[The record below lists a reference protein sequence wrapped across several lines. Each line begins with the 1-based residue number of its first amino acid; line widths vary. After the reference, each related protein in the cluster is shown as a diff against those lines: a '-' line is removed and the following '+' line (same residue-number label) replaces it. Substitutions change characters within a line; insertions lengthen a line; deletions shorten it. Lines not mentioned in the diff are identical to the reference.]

1 MNETI
6 ETDQELCDIINME
19 KNFQNSHLNLH
30 PKESVMI
37 NAARRVLGSILTNKY
52 SEGFPGTR
60 YYGGT
65 HVIDKIEILC
75 SSRLKQFLKLDKR
88 SESEWLLNIQCYSG
102 SHAELAICMG
112 ILNKGDRIMRIKADS
127 KTALENYY
135 QVEYYCLYKNG
146 SGFDLVDLTERC
158 KLLKPKI
165 LFVPSDVLTVLIN
178 YKLLSDVCNEYKIL
192 LAADISEIALLVSV
206 DRYGSEE
213 NDPFKYCDIIYSNT
227 QSSLG
232 GPKGGFIM
240 VNNSKNPGLFQKIN
254 SAVFPGL
261 QGGPHNHQIGSFAVQ
276 LHGLLTSGT
285 NEFVATALNNSA
297 VLAQSL
303 LETDIPLLGG
313 GTDTHLVAVDCERLG
328 LPCELI
334 SNILTACGIRH
345 TYRKFEESR
354 SSVMFGTLV
363 YSFKEGSEAQMAIL
377 GNLISHCMHVGME
390 IFNQV
395 KKLNI
400 TSEAKQTTI
409 SEEVNKNN
417 ELKLIFDKVSGI
429 VRELGTINF
438 D

>member
-6 ETDQELCDIINME
+6 ETDQELCNLINME
-19 KNFQNSHLNLH
+19 ANFQNFHLNLH
-30 PKESVMI
+30 PKENVMI
-37 NAARRVLGSILTNKY
+37 NAARKVLGSILTNKY

-75 SSRLKQFLKLDKR
+75 SSRLKQFFKLDKR
-88 SESEWLLNIQCYSG
+88 SNDEWLLNIQCYSG
-102 SHAELAICMG
+102 SHSELAICMG
-112 ILNKGDRIMRIKADS
+112 ILNKGDRIMRVKADS
-127 KTALENYY
+127 NTALENYY
-135 QVEYYCLYKNG
+135 QVEYYSLDKNG
-146 SGFDLVDLTERC
+146 SGFDFDDLTERC

-165 LFVPSDVLTVLIN
+165 LLVPSDVLTVLIN
-178 YKLLSDVCNEYKIL
+178 YKLLSDICNEFKIL
-192 LAADISEIALLVSV
+192 LAADISEIALLVSMN
-206 DRYGSEE
+206 RYGNEE
-213 NDPFKYCDIIYSNT
+213 NDPFRFCDIIYSNT

-232 GPKGGFIM
+232 GPKGGFVM
-240 VNNSKNPGLFQKIN
+240 VNNSKNPGLFRKIN

-276 LHGLLTSGT
+276 LQGLLTSRT
-285 NEFVATALNNSA
+285 NEFVTKALNNSA

-328 LPCELI
+328 VPCELI

-345 TYRKFEESR
+345 TYRKFEENR

-363 YSFKEGSEAQMAIL
+363 YSYREGSEAQMAVL
-377 GNLISHCMHVGME
+377 GNLISHCMHVGLE
-390 IFNQV
+390 IANQV
-395 KKLNI
+395 KKLGI
-400 TSEAKQTTI
+400 TDESKQIII
-409 SEEVNKNN
+409 SEEISKNN
-417 ELKLIFDKVSGI
+417 ELKLISDKVSGI